1 MKNLEPEKRI
11 VGSTSQQQEIID
23 DLYNKHYNMLFNYA
37 YKILQNEDT
46 TKKVVKET
54 FRFPSMNVD
63 ELLQSENEA
72 DWLIKA
78 LQRSIIGY
86 LYDEHYKMLLNFAC
100 SILQNEDTAKEV
112 IQETFRVACENIEK
126 LMQSKNIAGWLVNT
140 LHFTIKRFK
149 RQKQTM
155 SKYIA
160 QLPDDFDFENIV
172 DERLPDEDVKIL
184 YSDLAQHK
192 DFDLLKEYAVDDKPI
207 KEIAKEHNISID
219 ACNKRLSRIKKIFRN
234 LLKEHKT

>member
-11 VGSTSQQQEIID
+11 LGSTSQQQEIID
-23 DLYNKHYNMLFNYA
+23 DLHNKHYNMLFNYA

-63 ELLQSENEA
+63 ALLQSDNEA

-86 LYDEHYKMLLNFAC
+86 LYDEHYKMLFNFAC

-140 LHFTIKRFK
+140 LQFTIKRFK

-160 QLPDDFDFENIV
+160 RVPDDFDFENIV

-184 YSDLAQHK
+184 YSDLAEHK
-192 DFDLLKEYAVDDKPI
+192 DFELLTDFAVDGKPI
-207 KEIAKEHNISID
+207 KEIAKKWNLSID
-219 ACNKRLSRIKKIFRN
+219 ACTQKLSRVKKACRDKIN
-234 LLKEHKT
+234 KNNK

>member
-23 DLYNKHYNMLFNYA
+23 DLYNKHYEMLFNYA

-86 LYDEHYKMLLNFAC
+86 LYDEHYKMLFNFAC

-155 SKYIA
+155 FKYIA

-184 YSDLAQHK
+184 YSDLAEHK
-192 DFDLLKEYAVDDKPI
+192 DFELLTDFAVDGKPI
-207 KEIAKEHNISID
+207 KEIAKKWNLSID
-219 ACNKRLSRIKKIFRN
+219 ACTQKLSRVKKACRDKIN
-234 LLKEHKT
+234 KNNK

>member
-11 VGSTSQQQEIID
+11 AESTSQQQEIMD
-23 DLYNKHYNMLFNYA
+23 DLYNKHYEMLLNYA

-46 TKKVVKET
+46 TKKVVQET
-54 FRFPSMNVD
+54 FRVVSMNVD
-63 ELLQSENEA
+63 ELLQSENA
-72 DWLIKA
+72 TDWLIKA

-86 LYDEHYKMLLNFAC
+86 LYNEQYKMLFNLAC

-126 LMQSKNIAGWLVNT
+126 LMQSENIAGWLVKA
-140 LHFTIKRFK
+140 LQFSIKRYK

-160 QLPDDFDFENIV
+160 QVPDDFDFENIV

-192 DFDLLKEYAVDDKPI
+192 DFDLLKEYAVDGKPI
-207 KEIAKEHNISID
+207 KEIAEKRNISIE
-219 ACNKRLSRIKKIFRN
+219 ACVKKLSRIKKAFRDIIN
-234 LLKEHKT
+234 KNYK

>member
-72 DWLIKA
+72 DWLIKD
-78 LQRSIIGY
+78 RKS
-86 LYDEHYKMLLNFAC
+86 
-100 SILQNEDTAKEV
+100 V
-112 IQETFRVACENIEK
+112 V
-126 LMQSKNIAGWLVNT
+126 
-140 LHFTIKRFK
+140 
-149 RQKQTM
+149 
-155 SKYIA
+155 
-160 QLPDDFDFENIV
+160 
-172 DERLPDEDVKIL
+172 
-184 YSDLAQHK
+184 
-192 DFDLLKEYAVDDKPI
+192 
-207 KEIAKEHNISID
+207 
-219 ACNKRLSRIKKIFRN
+219 
-234 LLKEHKT
+234 

>member
-11 VGSTSQQQEIID
+11 LGSTSQQQEIID
-23 DLYNKHYNMLFNYA
+23 DLYNKHYEMLFNYA

-46 TKKVVKET
+46 TKEVIQET
-54 FRFPSMNVD
+54 FRVVSMNVD

-86 LYDEHYKMLLNFAC
+86 LYDEHYKMLFNFAC

-160 QLPDDFDFENIV
+160 RVPDDFDFENIV

-184 YSDLAQHK
+184 YSDLAEHK
-192 DFDLLKEYAVDDKPI
+192 DFELLTDFAVDGKPI
-207 KEIAKEHNISID
+207 KEIAKKWNLSID
-219 ACNKRLSRIKKIFRN
+219 ACTQKLSRVKKACRDKIN
-234 LLKEHKT
+234 KNNK